1 MTFWNCIRIA
11 LVALRLNAL
20 RSFLT
25 MLGII
30 IGISSVIVMVSV
42 SSGAQQEVENLISSL
57 GTNILRVRPGSS
69 RFGGRLAGAGTATPF
84 SEKDLKAMRSRFH
97 FIEGASGSIDTTAPA
112 IAAGLNWQTRVNGVH
127 KEYVAIHS
135 WVIEEGRS
143 FTEQEVRSGGKVAL
157 LGKTVVAQLFGNSNP
172 VGARIR
178 IKNVPFKVIGV
189 LQEKG
194 QSSWGR
200 DQDDLIM
207 IPISTAR
214 LRIIGRTTP
223 TISDEVGRITLQ
235 ISSSY
240 DLNQAQ
246 EEIEEFLREYRRI
259 VPGAD
264 DDFTVRNYAEFI
276 RTRTATQET
285 MGLLLAATAAI
296 ALIVGGIGIMNIML
310 VSVTERTREI
320 GIRLA
325 VGAQQRDILRQFL
338 VEAVTLCVVGS
349 LFGVAFGIA
358 TTMFIADLGQW
369 PVLIKPLTII
379 IAIGAAAIV
388 GVFFGYYPA
397 RKASLMNPIDAL
409 RYE

>member
-11 LVALRLNAL
+11 LVALHINAL

-30 IGISSVIVMVSV
+30 IGIASVIVMVSV
-42 SSGAQQEVENLISSL
+42 SNGAQQQIESLISSL
-57 GTNILRVRPGSS
+57 GTNVLRVRPGSS

-84 SEKDLKAMRSRFH
+84 SEKDLKVLQARFA
-97 FIEGASGSIDTTAPA
+97 FIEGVSGSIDTTAPV
-112 IAAGLNWQTRVNGVH
+112 IAAGQNWQTRVNGVH
-127 KEYVAIHS
+127 TDYLEIHS
-135 WVIEEGRS
+135 WVIEEGRV
-143 FTEQEVRSGGKVAL
+143 FTDQEVRAGGKVAL
-157 LGKTVVAQLFGNSNP
+157 LGQTVIKQLFENSNP
-172 VGARIR
+172 IGARIR
-178 IKNVPFKVIGV
+178 IKNVPFTVIGV

-200 DQDDLIM
+200 DQDDLIV

-214 LRIIGRTTP
+214 LRIIGRSTP
-223 TISDEVGRITLQ
+223 TISDEVGRVTLQ
-235 ISSSY
+235 ISASY

-246 EEIEEFLREYRRI
+246 EELEEFLRIYRKI
-259 VPGAD
+259 APGAD
-264 DDFTVRNYAEFI
+264 DDFSVRNYAEFI
-276 RTRTATQET
+276 RTRTATQKT
-285 MGLLLAATAAI
+285 MGLLLAATAVI
-296 ALIVGGIGIMNIML
+296 VLIVGGIGIMNIML

-349 LFGVAFGIA
+349 LFGVAFGLA

>member
-1 MTFWNCIRIA
+1 
-11 LVALRLNAL
+11 
-20 RSFLT
+20 
-25 MLGII
+25 
-30 IGISSVIVMVSV
+30 
-42 SSGAQQEVENLISSL
+42 
-57 GTNILRVRPGSS
+57 
-69 RFGGRLAGAGTATPF
+69 
-84 SEKDLKAMRSRFH
+84 
-97 FIEGASGSIDTTAPA
+97 
-112 IAAGLNWQTRVNGVH
+112 
-127 KEYVAIHS
+127 
-135 WVIEEGRS
+135 
-143 FTEQEVRSGGKVAL
+143 
-157 LGKTVVAQLFGNSNP
+157 
-172 VGARIR
+172 
-178 IKNVPFKVIGV
+178 
-189 LQEKG
+189 
-194 QSSWGR
+194 
-200 DQDDLIM
+200 M

>member
-11 LVALRLNAL
+11 LGALRLNAL

-30 IGISSVIVMVSV
+30 IGITSVIVMVSV
-42 SSGAQQEVENLISSL
+42 SNGAQQQVENLISSL

-84 SEKDLKAMRSRFH
+84 SEKDLKAIQSRFH
-97 FIEGASGSIDTTAPA
+97 FIEDASGSIDTTAPV
-112 IAAGLNWQTRVNGVH
+112 IAGGLNWQTRINGVH
-127 KEYVAIHS
+127 KEYVDIRS
-135 WVIEEGRS
+135 WLIEEGRG
-143 FTEQEVRSGGKVAL
+143 FNDQEVRSGGKVAL
-157 LGKTVVAQLFGNSNP
+157 LGKTVVEQLFGNSNP

-178 IKNVPFKVIGV
+178 VKNVPFTVIGV
-189 LQEKG
+189 LEEKG
-194 QSSWGR
+194 QSSFGR
-200 DQDDLIM
+200 DRDDLIL

-214 LRIIGRTTP
+214 LRVIGRTTP

-235 ISSSY
+235 ISASY
-240 DLNQAQ
+240 DLKQAQ
-246 EEIEEFLREYRRI
+246 KELEEFLREYRKI
-259 VPGAD
+259 TPGAD
-264 DDFTVRNYAEFI
+264 DDFSVRNYAEFI
-276 RTRTATQET
+276 RTRMETQKT

-358 TTMFIADLGQW
+358 TTMFIANLGQW
-369 PVLIKPLTII
+369 PVLIKPTTII
-379 IAIGAAAIV
+379 IAIGAAAFV

-397 RKASLMNPIDAL
+397 RKASQMNPIDAL

>member
-30 IGISSVIVMVSV
+30 IGITSVIVMVSV
-42 SSGAQQEVENLISSL
+42 SSGAQQQVENLISSL

-69 RFGGRLAGAGTATPF
+69 RLGGRLAGAGTATPF
-84 SEKDLKAMRSRFH
+84 SEKDLKVIQSRFH
-97 FIEGASGSIDTTAPA
+97 FIEGVSGSIDTSAQA
-112 IAAGLNWQTRVNGVH
+112 IAGGLNWQTRINGVH
-127 KEYVAIHS
+127 KEYIDIRS

-157 LGKTVVAQLFGNSNP
+157 LGKTVVEHLFGNSNP

-178 IKNVPFKVIGV
+178 IKNVPFSVIGV

-194 QSSWGR
+194 QSSYGR
-200 DQDDLIM
+200 DQDDMIM

-223 TISDEVGRITLQ
+223 TISDEVGRVTLQ
-235 ISSSY
+235 ISASY
-240 DLNQAQ
+240 DLKQAQ
-246 EEIEEFLREYRRI
+246 NEIEEFLREYRKI

-264 DDFTVRNYAEFI
+264 DDFTVRNYAEFV
-276 RTRTATQET
+276 RTRTETLKT
-285 MGLLLAATAAI
+285 MGLLLASTAAI

-349 LFGVAFGIA
+349 LFGMVFGIA
-358 TTMFIADLGQW
+358 TTMFIANLGQW

-379 IAIGAAAIV
+379 IAIGAAAFI

-397 RKASLMNPIDAL
+397 RKASQMNPIDAL
-409 RYE
+409 RHE

>member
-11 LVALRLNAL
+11 LGALRLNAL

-30 IGISSVIVMVSV
+30 IGITSVIVMVSV
-42 SSGAQQEVENLISSL
+42 SNGAQQQVENLISSL

-84 SEKDLKAMRSRFH
+84 SEKDLKAMQSRFQ
-97 FIEGASGSIDTTAPA
+97 FIEGASGSIDTTAPV
-112 IAAGLNWQTRVNGVH
+112 IAGGLNWQTRINGVH
-127 KEYVAIHS
+127 KEYVDIRS
-135 WVIEEGRS
+135 WLIEEGRG
-143 FTEQEVRSGGKVAL
+143 FNDQEVRSGGKVAL
-157 LGKTVVAQLFGNSNP
+157 LGKTVVEQLFGNSNP

-358 TTMFIADLGQW
+358 TTMFIADIGQW